1 MAPEFYRELKKEK
14 MPSNNDDKNGK
25 SENKD
30 AQDYQLYVMRH
41 GIAVARGDPN
51 FPDDAQRPLTPEG
64 KKKLRGIAKGLF
76 RLGLG
81 VDSIITSPLVRASET
96 AAIVAEVLDS
106 GIKIECSD
114 FLRPGGSLQALLTSL
129 GKRGEHSSVLVVGHE
144 PDLSEGV
151 AKLIGNTRASF
162 QFKKGGCCRIDC
174 DKFPPRPL
182 GKLIWWLTPR
192 VMRKIG

>member
-1 MAPEFYRELKKEK
+1 
-14 MPSNNDDKNGK
+14 MPSNDDKNDK

-30 AQDYQLYVMRH
+30 AQGYQLYVMRH

-51 FPDDAQRPLTPEG
+51 FPNDAQRPLTPEG

-76 RLGLG
+76 RLGLD
-81 VDSIITSPLVRASET
+81 VDSIITSPLIRASET
-96 AAIVAEVLDS
+96 AAVVAEVFDT
-106 GIKIECSD
+106 GVKIESSD

-129 GKRGEHSSVLVVGHE
+129 GKRNDHRSVLVVGHE

-162 QFKKGGCCRIDC
+162 QFKKGGCCRIDF
-174 DKFPPRPL
+174 DRFPPRPP